1 MRGCIMNKKKHLNT
15 KIMFICVVFVLG
27 ISVILGSMGCMTYYR
42 GMVER
47 YQSYIEGILNI
58 TCNEIDGEDMKN
70 CMETGVL
77 SEKYQQ
83 TQEFFNTIKY
93 CYDIEYMYIVK
104 PLNTEEV
111 DNMQYVMIGITQE
124 EIDRGIHVELGDL
137 SGTEYDSK
145 VAAYYLDVL
154 NGENKI
160 SYYANHTEF
169 GYMYTGLVPIYDDA
183 GDPVAVLSVDISM
196 NELYQTIYTYIVNV
210 IIRSLILTIAF
221 LLIMYF
227 WMKQRVVKPVYMLEE
242 AAKNIIQATH
252 HCSTPEELNY
262 VKPDIHTE
270 DEIQSLADSI
280 AVMAADLKQY
290 MTNMLKE
297 AKEKERIASELSV
310 ATQIQSD
317 MLPSVFPPFPERKE
331 FDIFAT
337 MNPAKEVGGDFYDFF
352 LVDGE
357 HIAIVMADVSGKG
370 VPAALFMVIAKTLIK
385 NRTQMGGTPAEI
397 LADVNEQLCEGNEA
411 GLFVTVWLAI
421 IEIATGKGIAANAGH
436 EYPALKR
443 KDGSFELLK
452 NRNSPAVAIMEGIQY
467 REREFELKTGDRLFL
482 YTDGVPEATN
492 TENELYGTDRMIE
505 TLNRDTG
512 RPLPQVLQM
521 LKEDI
526 DSFVGEA
533 PQFDDVTM
541 LVFDYYGPK
550 GKEHADERDAD

>member
-27 ISVILGSMGCMTYYR
+27 ISVILGAMGCMTYYR

-154 NGENKI
+154 NGENKN

-370 VPAALFMVIAKTLIK
+370 VPAALFMVIGKTLIK
-385 NRTQMGGTPAEI
+385 DHTKPDLSLGEVFNQ
-397 LADVNEQLCEGNEA
+397 
-411 GLFVTVWLAI
+411 
-421 IEIATGKGIAANAGH
+421 
-436 EYPALKR
+436 
-443 KDGSFELLK
+443 
-452 NRNSPAVAIMEGIQY
+452 VAP
-467 REREFELKTGDRLFL
+467 RLF
-482 YTDGVPEATN
+482 
-492 TENELYGTDRMIE
+492 
-505 TLNRDTG
+505 
-512 RPLPQVLQM
+512 
-521 LKEDI
+521 
-526 DSFVGEA
+526 
-533 PQFDDVTM
+533 
-541 LVFDYYGPK
+541 
-550 GKEHADERDAD
+550 